1 VISGE
6 DGRFLALMEIAA
18 RFPLLIAIPVA
29 IIGLNFVSG
38 VWWKVLGLW

>member
-6 DGRFLALMEIAA
+6 DGRFLAVMEIAT
-18 RFPLLIAIPVA
+18 RSPLLIAIPVA

-38 VWWKVLGLW
+38 FWWEVLGLW